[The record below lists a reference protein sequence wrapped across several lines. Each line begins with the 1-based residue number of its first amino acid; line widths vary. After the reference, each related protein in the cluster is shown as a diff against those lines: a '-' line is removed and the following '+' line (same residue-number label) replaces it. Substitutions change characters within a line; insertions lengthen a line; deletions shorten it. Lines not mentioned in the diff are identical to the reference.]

1 MKQTPT
7 THKRPDRKLLDNRP
21 IQNESLATLTATM
34 LGLAVQPSS
43 KVRPG
48 AALPV
53 AARLA
58 SDVEIFGELANIWAV
73 VTLIHKDSGETLYD
87 QLGGRVADSAHPL
100 PDNVRTGTSAGKDR
114 AYFYFPD
121 LVVHETGRYRI
132 RVTLMQMDY
141 SCDSSPNGA
150 VVVRECTD
158 SHSFVVEAGASSRF
172 RPSKYLHGGK
182 RQS

>member
-1 MKQTPT
+1 
-7 THKRPDRKLLDNRP
+7 
-21 IQNESLATLTATM
+21 M

-43 KVRPG
+43 RVRPG
-48 AALPV
+48 TTLPV
-53 AARLA
+53 AARIA
-58 SDVEIFGELANIWAV
+58 SDVDIFGELANIWAV

-121 LVVHETGRYRI
+121 LVVHDAGRYRI

-141 SCDSSPNGA
+141 SCDASPTGA
-150 VVVRECTD
+150 VVVREYAD
-158 SHSFVVEAGASSRF
+158 SHSFVVEEGASSRF
-172 RPSKYLHGGK
+172 RPSEYLNRGK
-182 RQS
+182 ERS